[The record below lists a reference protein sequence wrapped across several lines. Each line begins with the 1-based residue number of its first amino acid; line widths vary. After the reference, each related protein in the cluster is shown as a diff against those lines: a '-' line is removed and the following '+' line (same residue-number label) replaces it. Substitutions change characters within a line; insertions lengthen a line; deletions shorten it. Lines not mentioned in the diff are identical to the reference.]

1 MSVKKLIPLI
11 LLGIGL
17 GIAAVFIWRTV
28 DSASLEGFYVVTDT
42 IAYADEDAATT
53 ILYVQIETADSG
65 KIVRATRELAE
76 RTLASDTTTGKR
88 RFVELRCYVPSDTQA
103 LTQEM
108 VDELA
113 YTNPSIEEPLTSL
126 YVVPNG
132 VLARIWSSNPAV
144 GIDSISVVRTL
155 FYRPRGGSHAA
166 P

>member
-1 MSVKKLIPLI
+1 MSVKKLVPMI
-11 LLGIGL
+11 LLGVGL
-17 GIAAVFIWRTV
+17 GIAALYVWRTM

-42 IAYADEDAATT
+42 IAYADDDVKTT
-53 ILYVQIETADSG
+53 ILYVQVEAADSG

-76 RTLASDTTTGKR
+76 RTFASDTGALKR

-113 YTNPSIEEPLTSL
+113 YTNPSIEDPQTSL
-126 YVVPNG
+126 YVVSNG
-132 VLARIWSSNPAV
+132 ILARAWSSNPTI
-144 GIDSISVVRTL
+144 GIDSVTIIRTM
-155 FYRPRGGSHAA
+155 FYRARGGSRVA